1 MKESYLEKGCI
12 QKEDEKKYKEV
23 FQRISMIILLFSWIG
38 CGHALYRGNSG
49 NLSFYST
56 MIVLFSL
63 LNADILF
70 CIKNAKNKVV
80 NALAKFCGIFFV
92 IGAFA
97 EMAALILK

>member
-1 MKESYLEKGCI
+1 MKESYLEKRCI

-23 FQRISMIILLFSWIG
+23 FQGLSMILLFFGWIG
-38 CGHALYRGNSG
+38 CGYALYRGNSG

-70 CIKNAKNKVV
+70 CVNKAKNKVV
-80 NALAKFCGIFFV
+80 NILAKLFGILFV